1 MKRMRERNTFTH
13 IFTCKWNWPLSSS
26 ISWRSAVLCNVSP
39 PPPPSSPASHQHVT
53 FSNQHPPSTSINLQ
67 TVRIIV
73 IQLLTT
79 MNPVAFVAPISSSIF
94 PQLSLVLSS
103 VGLFLL
109 AYFFTMQVSPNG
121 TEISSDKSTDRSSV
135 TSALSKLIGELFV
148 ALIAC
153 SFLGFGLLFLAL
165 NVGLYV

>member
-1 MKRMRERNTFTH
+1 
-13 IFTCKWNWPLSSS
+13 
-26 ISWRSAVLCNVSP
+26 
-39 PPPPSSPASHQHVT
+39 
-53 FSNQHPPSTSINLQ
+53 
-67 TVRIIV
+67 
-73 IQLLTT
+73 

-94 PQLSLVLSS
+94 PQLSLVLSA

-121 TEISSDKSTDRSSV
+121 GEVTSSKSSDKSSV
-135 TSALSKLIGELFV
+135 SSALSKLVGELFV